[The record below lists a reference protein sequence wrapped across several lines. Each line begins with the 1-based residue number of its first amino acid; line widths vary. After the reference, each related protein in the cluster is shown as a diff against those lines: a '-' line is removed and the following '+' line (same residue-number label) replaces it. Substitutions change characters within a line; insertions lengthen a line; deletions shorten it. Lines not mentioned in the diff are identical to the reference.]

1 MISTKIIDNTL
12 VAYSND
18 FKETV
23 IDVVTSYD
31 STTTKSLLLDL
42 KRNRELA
49 GFTIVEQVLLAIGE
63 FEPKQW

>member
-31 STTTKSLLLDL
+31 SATTKNLLLDL
-42 KRNRELA
+42 KRNRKLA

>member
-1 MISTKIIDNTL
+1 MIHTKIINNTI

-23 IDVVTSYD
+23 IDIVTSFD
-31 STTTKSLLLDL
+31 PATTKYLLLDL
-42 KRNRELA
+42 KRNREVA
-49 GFTIVEQVLLAIGE
+49 GFTIVEQVLLATGK

>member
-1 MISTKIIDNTL
+1 MISIKIIDNTL

-31 STTTKSLLLDL
+31 SATTKNLLLDL

-49 GFTIVEQVLLAIGE
+49 GFTIVEQVLLAIGK